1 MDNEV
6 PRFRFVEKDETAIMT
21 IGGEEYEYGLDEV
34 IEIIRRSFAMQGR
47 FYRIIGD
54 RRRDSLAD
62 YIRKNPGLKTSE
74 IVEANKELS
83 PGGWSRLYWDISRL
97 SDEGRIR
104 FAETVLEDGSK
115 ERRVYPTDP
124 PIQGETEQ

>member
-21 IGGEEYEYGLDEV
+21 IGGKEYEYGLDEV

-62 YIRKNPGLKTSE
+62 YIRRNPGQKPSE
-74 IVEANKELS
+74 IVEANKGLS

-115 ERRVYPTDP
+115 ERRVYPADP